1 MCYKDGPQLPS
12 LNFTT
17 TCTEYGRYVIFYNE
31 RQDGITYPEEY
42 EEFNVFSELCE
53 VAVLG
58 KTSLFFG
65 FLIYNLTLFF
75 YLYKISAIDF

>member
-1 MCYKDGPQLPS
+1 MCYKDGPPLPP

-31 RQDGITYPEEY
+31 RLDGITYPEEY
-42 EEFNVFSELCE
+42 EEFSVFSELCE
-53 VAVLG
+53 VVVLG

-65 FLIYNLTLFF
+65 FLIHNLNLFC
-75 YLYKISAIDF
+75 YLYKISAFDV